1 MERRCLPFIDE
12 RHLER
17 IGFGFKGA
25 IVGGESRNLGEQRR
39 GRKVRNARLFARSR
53 ELSHRSVSILPRVFV
68 ERGKK
73 EGRRGGGARGKDRKK
88 KKKERPRFNA
98 KASCRKDLSAAYFPG
113 HVRTFS
119 ISVERFFVP
128 FLLPLSLSLLDPWK
142 MADESGEAEGGK
154 VGEREREREKGNAK
168 FSSKASTRW
177 IRFPS
182 FSTSLVNEL
191 WSAVCAYVT

>member
-128 FLLPLSLSLLDPWK
+128 FLLPLSLSLSPRP
-142 MADESGEAEGGK
+142 MENGRRERRGRGREGGR
-154 VGEREREREKGNAK
+154 ERERERRATRNSPQRLVHGE
-168 FSSKASTRW
+168 FASHP
-177 IRFPS
+177 FQH
-182 FSTSLVNEL
+182 L
-191 WSAVCAYVT
+191 W

>member
-39 GRKVRNARLFARSR
+39 SRKVRNARLFARSR

-128 FLLPLSLSLLDPWK
+128 FLLPLSLSLSSTHGKWPTR
-142 MADESGEAEGGK
+142 AARQREGRW
-154 VGEREREREKGNAK
+154 EREREREKGNAK
-168 FSSKASTRW
+168 FSSKASTR
-177 IRFPS
+177 
-182 FSTSLVNEL
+182 
-191 WSAVCAYVT
+191 